1 MSIPLY
7 ELFFEDDTLHQ
18 GGDIVS
24 PKWRESPD
32 KAIRSM
38 RVRLPFGDY
47 LFLGGYEEYNLFI
60 ETVANLYGAKGQR
73 LCYIYAMGREGNTI
87 TSYRI
92 AVSDNGKYK
101 TGDITVRK
109 YPRGQ
114 EYDGKPTSGWHK
126 GIMKPISG
134 G

>member
-7 ELFFEDDTLHQ
+7 ELFFDDSTLWQ
-18 GGDIVS
+18 GGNIVS

-32 KAIRSM
+32 KPIRSM
-38 RVRLPFGDY
+38 RVRLPLGDY
-47 LFLGGYEEYNLFI
+47 LFMGGYEEYNLFV
-60 ETVANLYGAKGQR
+60 EVVANLYGAKGQR
-73 LCYIYAMGREGNTI
+73 LSYIYAMGREDNMI

-101 TGDITVRK
+101 TGDITTRK
-109 YPRGQ
+109 YPKGQ
-114 EYDGKPTSGWHK
+114 EYDGKPTGGWHK
-126 GIMKPISG
+126 GITKPTDG